1 MAENTIQSGRKNRY
15 AYVIVAA
22 CCCIVFAAS
31 GLALSCASVF
41 FAVVA
46 EALDVSRGQFS
57 LYMTIALLVMAFSM
71 PFQGSLVA
79 KMKVRNFML
88 IASACFVGSFAIFA
102 LAPNVWAFYLG
113 AIPQG
118 IGLAVPAYI
127 LVPLMI
133 NRWFKKRTGFFIGLC
148 MAFTGLTALIMNPI
162 LSTVIEASGWRAAY
176 WVIVVVAAVLMFIPS
191 LLLKNDP
198 ADMGLAPV
206 GAEEDESAV
215 AEQAATP
222 AESVKAFAVSLK
234 DAMKSP
240 AFYLMCL
247 LAAATALTQAINF
260 YWVAY
265 ATEIGY
271 GLVLASVIG
280 SIAMLGQMIGK
291 IALGTISDK
300 AFKLS
305 LILAYGLGFIGL
317 AGTFIFGSGV
327 STTMLLVFI
336 FMFGV
341 FYASGSVMNPIIT
354 QHCFG
359 TGEDYA
365 KIYSNITSVGTFCA
379 AIGSTLYGVIID
391 FGGYSTAFA
400 VGTVLTLICIFASFG
415 AIKIS
420 QKLRG

>member
-1 MAENTIQSGRKNRY
+1 MPENTVQPRRKNRY
-15 AYVIVAA
+15 AYVIVVC

-71 PFQGSLVA
+71 PFQGNLVA
-79 KMKVRNFML
+79 KKNVRSFML
-88 IASACFVGSFAIFA
+88 VASACFVASFVIFA
-102 LAPNVWAFYLG
+102 LAPNVWVFYLG

-148 MAFTGLTALIMNPI
+148 MCFTGLTALIMNPI

-191 LLLKNDP
+191 LFLKNDP

-206 GAEEDESAV
+206 GADEPEDADAPKAEE
-215 AEQAATP
+215 QP
-222 AESVKAFAVSLK
+222 AGKSFSVSLK
-234 DAMKSP
+234 VAMKSP

-247 LAAATALTQAINF
+247 LAAATSLTQCINF

-291 IALGTISDK
+291 VALGAISDK

-305 LILAYGLGFIGL
+305 LFLAYGLGFLGL
-317 AGTFIFGSGV
+317 LGTLVSGAGV
-327 STTMLLVFI
+327 STTLLLVFI

-354 QHCFG
+354 QNCFG

-365 KIYSNITSVGTFCA
+365 KIYANITSVGTFCA
-379 AIGSTLYGVIID
+379 AIGSTLFGIIID
-391 FGGYSTAFA
+391 FGGYSSAFA
-400 VGTVLTLICIFASFG
+400 IATVLALLCLVASNA
-415 AIKIS
+415 AIKS
-420 QKLRG
+420 SKKLHD